1 MTTQT
6 LTYQNTKTSFW
17 TAVLLITG
25 TCIGGGMLALP
36 VQTAGSGFVLSLFNI
51 LISWAFMAFTG
62 LLLVE
67 ASLFIKKQAH
77 FSSLS
82 RILLGHG
89 MKMVAVLVYLFMN
102 YASLIAYVAG
112 GAVLMQQWALQ
123 GFAVDISYP
132 VACIVFSCLFGFV
145 LFLGANIVGRLNFV
159 FVIVLAMSYLALV
172 SFGLK
177 GICLDYLVFKP
188 AYKQAIGSIPLILAS
203 FSYQMVVP
211 SVCSLLHY
219 EPKAL
224 KKVILYG
231 TAIPC
236 VIYLLWLFMV
246 HGLVSYEGNYGLK
259 EAYNQ
264 GHSATLGL
272 KYSLGSKLL
281 GAFADLFA
289 FLAVVTSYWGLSLA
303 LFDFLKD
310 CFKELKIFISLNFV
324 ILLTI
329 IPTVIVAIFFPKA
342 LLQCLDI
349 SGGYGD
355 TLLAGIIPVLMVY
368 VGRYKKQLDSS
379 YKAPFG
385 KSGLYVTALFFLMI
399 LIKEI
404 SHLC

>member
-6 LTYQNTKTSFW
+6 QVYHNTKASFW

-36 VQTAGSGFVLSLFNI
+36 VQTAEAGFILSFVNL
-51 LISWAFMAFTG
+51 LVSWAFMAFTG

-67 ASLFIKKQAH
+67 ASLFVKQDAH

-89 MKMVAVLVYLFMN
+89 MKVVALVVYLFMN
-102 YASLIAYVAG
+102 YASLVAYVAG
-112 GAVLMQQWALQ
+112 GAVLIQEWIAQ
-123 GFAVDISYP
+123 GFDYALCYP
-132 VACIVFSCLFGFV
+132 VACVLFSCLFGFV
-145 LFLGANIVGRLNFV
+145 LFLGAKIVSQLNFL
-159 FVIVLAMSYLALV
+159 FVLVLAASYFILV
-172 SFGLK
+172 SFGSSH
-177 GICLDYLVFKP
+177 INFSYLIFKP

-219 EPKAL
+219 EAKSL

-236 VIYLLWLFMV
+236 VIYIIWLCMV
-246 HGLVSYEGNYGLK
+246 HGVVPYDGVYGLK
-259 EAYNQ
+259 QAYTQ
-264 GHSATLGL
+264 GRSATLGL
-272 KYSLGSKLL
+272 KHSLDSKLL
-281 GAFADLFA
+281 GAFSDLFG
-289 FLAVVTSYWGLSLA
+289 FLAVVTSYLGLSLA

-310 CFKELKIFISLNFV
+310 CFKELKISMRLYSV

-329 IPTVIVAIFFPKA
+329 IPTLILAIFFPKA

-368 VGRYKKQLDSS
+368 IGRYKKQLQST

-385 KSGLYVTALFFLMI
+385 KPALYVTALFFLMI

-404 SHLC
+404 SQLY